1 MILLLLKTNLLDLC
15 CSSRNIQILLKTTF
29 IFLEKAMEEFMFHM
43 VLGKFTKTIY
53 NSTSPMDVI
62 RITNGQMLALKLYQL
77 TSPDITLT
85 SKE

>member
-1 MILLLLKTNLLDLC
+1 
-15 CSSRNIQILLKTTF
+15 
-29 IFLEKAMEEFMFHM
+29 MFHM